1 MKTFFYRFYT
11 HLQRVIEALIH
22 DDTDNLIF
30 DHFMTWYIYPYL
42 ITLDASK
49 SGVLIVF
56 TQPKLLNETK
66 TSETNG

>member
-1 MKTFFYRFYT
+1 MPVFAMKTFFYRFYT

-42 ITLDASK
+42 ITLDDCHDLN
-49 SGVLIVF
+49 GFIGFLISF
-56 TQPKLLNETK
+56 ILII
-66 TSETNG
+66 